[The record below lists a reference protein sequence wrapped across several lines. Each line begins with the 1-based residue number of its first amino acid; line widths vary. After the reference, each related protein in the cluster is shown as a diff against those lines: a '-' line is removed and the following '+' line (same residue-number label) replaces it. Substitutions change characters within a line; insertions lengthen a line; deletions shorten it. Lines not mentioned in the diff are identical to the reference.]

1 VLGKRGGKRDIYPGW
16 WSISWREKGLV
27 QNGIA
32 AKRHRLWN
40 RMPYE
45 PFLTPLLFDIIG
57 EASALPV
64 EGFSEKDFI
73 MVGEGNVDFKLY
85 LAAKVRPDGG
95 REVFVSGLDV
105 FSNRPQAQAL
115 LNDIVE
121 WMLH

>member
-1 VLGKRGGKRDIYPGW
+1 WLAVAGWGFFNGRQGSSVDPIYNNVINATEMDA
-16 WSISWREKGLV
+16 SYTYI
-27 QNGIA
+27 
-32 AKRHRLWN
+32 
-40 RMPYE
+40 Y
-45 PFLTPLLFDIIG
+45 DG
-57 EASALPV
+57 EADALPV
-64 EGFSEKDFI
+64 DGFSEKDFI

>member
-1 VLGKRGGKRDIYPGW
+1 VQTVAEIQDLTAELTLMRIDKLHVRD
-16 WSISWREKGLV
+16 
-27 QNGIA
+27 
-32 AKRHRLWN
+32 
-40 RMPYE
+40 
-45 PFLTPLLFDIIG
+45 LLFDIIG
-57 EASALPV
+57 EADALPV
-64 EGFSEKDFI
+64 DGFSEKDFI
-73 MVGEGNVDFKLY
+73 MVGEGNTDFKLY